1 MKEHEQN
8 YAAHDIELEA
18 VVHALKMWCQYLLGH
33 KFILLTDNTY
43 VKNLFI
49 EHGLNARKAIWM
61 VILSELNFD
70 VRHIK
75 GKENRVDDAL
85 NRRTHEVYEAT
96 IANQKVIY

>member
-1 MKEHEQN
+1 M
-8 YAAHDIELEA
+8 
-18 VVHALKMWCQYLLGH
+18 LGK
-33 KFILLTDNTY
+33 KFILLIDNTR
-43 VKNLFI
+43 VKNMFT
-49 EHGLNARKAIWM
+49 EHGLNARKARWM

-96 IANQKVIY
+96 MSQPESDLLSRIKTTSI